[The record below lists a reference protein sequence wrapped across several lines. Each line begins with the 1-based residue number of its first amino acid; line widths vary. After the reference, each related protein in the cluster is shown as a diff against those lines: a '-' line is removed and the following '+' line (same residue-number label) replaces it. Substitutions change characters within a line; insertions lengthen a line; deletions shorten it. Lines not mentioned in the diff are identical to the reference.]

1 MRVRN
6 EMVEVEPEFVRA
18 TGRCTAPAL
27 SAQKFAF
34 LGFGGVSVARVEADV
49 LVLDRW
55 DDVFQGFQ
63 IVGSGPRGG
72 AFRLQRFAGFL
83 ENVSL
88 YSENGR
94 A

>member
-1 MRVRN
+1 MGVWD
-6 EMVEVEPEFVRA
+6 EMVEVEPDFVRTA
-18 TGRCTAPAL
+18 GRCTAPAL

-55 DDVFQGFQ
+55 DNVFQGFQ
-63 IVGSGPRGG
+63 IVESGPRGG

-88 YSENGR
+88 CSENAR